1 MDPAGLTSPN
11 NASLNDSLATNG
23 SSFLPEDAANLSF
36 VASSAPPPLPL
47 WRNSTHFRYTH
58 SLPLLDEQLLE
69 NRLGYFSF
77 YGIILPILTVLG
89 CLGNMVVFFVF
100 HHPEMR
106 CLSSMFISAILV
118 SDTFYLIGI
127 TVVMSP
133 KSWLAHLQYNA
144 DDPMFWT
151 LLDHTQRLFLGMY
164 PITEMAQCLVVWYTM
179 ALTIEQYMV
188 YYHPIRLWKYST
200 RDKGLQVCRQFVG
213 RMSQC
218 VTLKII

>member
-1 MDPAGLTSPN
+1 MY
-11 NASLNDSLATNG
+11 TNK
-23 SSFLPEDAANLSF
+23 
-36 VASSAPPPLPL
+36 
-47 WRNSTHFRYTH
+47 
-58 SLPLLDEQLLE
+58 LPLLDEELLE

-77 YGIILPILTVLG
+77 YGIVLPILTVFG

-106 CLSSMFISAILV
+106 CLSSMFLSAILV

-164 PITEMAQCLVVWYTM
+164 PISEMAQCLVVWYTI

-188 YYHPIRLWKYST
+188 YYHPIKLWKYST
-200 RDKGLQVCRQFVG
+200 RDKGLQVRIIVVL
-213 RMSQC
+213 S
-218 VTLKII
+218 TLYTNDYRTKIILTPTRVQHFKQDVALF